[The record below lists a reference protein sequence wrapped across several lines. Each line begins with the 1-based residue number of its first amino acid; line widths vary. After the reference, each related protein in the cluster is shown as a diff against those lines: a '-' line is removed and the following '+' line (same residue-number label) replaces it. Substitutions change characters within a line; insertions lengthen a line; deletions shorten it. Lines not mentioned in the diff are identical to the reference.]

1 MNDVIHQIRLHAAS
15 RPELLRAGWL
25 ERVASRVAGVVLG
38 GVLLASAAAPGLALA
53 SPPVGGAGSSASSA
67 VLSPEANEIDVDEQL
82 GEYLDP
88 DLTFVDSEGRE
99 VKMGDFIDGKRPMLL
114 TLNYYRCPTLCNV
127 QLNSLTEA
135 MREFDWTPGDE
146 NFHIVTVSI
155 DPRETPKLAKEKRAN
170 HLAMLDKTLEGGESP
185 DWAFLTGDAIN
196 IKLLAA
202 QLGIGYAYDRGKD
215 QYAHPPVVVFIS
227 PDGKIARYIYGLTY
241 DTTRDIKFGLM
252 EAAEG
257 RVGSPVD
264 KIILSCFHYDASE
277 GRYGPFALGIMRL
290 GGGLMVLLVGT
301 VLFFFWRRERRRAAN
316 PTEAMS

>member
-1 MNDVIHQIRLHAAS
+1 MTRTHTLQRETH
-15 RPELLRAGWL
+15 
-25 ERVASRVAGVVLG
+25 RVATSRRGWSSRAKGALAALSFAAC
-38 GVLLASAAAPGLALA
+38 GVLCGVTGLAPAQALA
-53 SPPVGGAGSSASSA
+53 NGPGTAADTA

-82 GEYLDP
+82 GEYLDGEI
-88 DLTFVDSEGRE
+88 TFVDH
-99 VKMGDFIDGKRPMLL
+99 DGKKVKLGDYVDGERPMLL

-135 MREFDWTPGDE
+135 LKEFEWTPGDE

-155 DPRETPKLAKEKRAN
+155 DPRETPQLASDKRAA
-170 HLAMLDKTLEGGESP
+170 HLTMLDRELPDGSEP

-202 QLGIGYAYDRGKD
+202 QLGIGYAYDKGRD

-264 KIILSCFHYDASE
+264 KIILSCFHYDATE

>member
-1 MNDVIHQIRLHAAS
+1 VARLAGLGLGLCLGLGAAGTA
-15 RPELLRAGWL
+15 RA
-25 ERVASRVAGVVLG
+25 ENPS
-38 GVLLASAAAPGLALA
+38 
-53 SPPVGGAGSSASSA
+53 GGAKAA
-67 VLSPEANEIDVDEQL
+67 MLSPEANEIDVDEQL

-88 DLTFVDSEGRE
+88 DLTFVDHDGKKVRL
-99 VKMGDFIDGKRPMLL
+99 GDYIDGERPMLL

-135 MREFDWTPGDE
+135 LREFAWTPGDE

-155 DPRETPKLAKEKRAN
+155 DPRETPKLAGPKRDS
-170 HLAMLDKTLEGGESP
+170 HLAMLDRELPGGEEV

-215 QYAHPPVVVFIS
+215 QYAHPPVVVFVS

-264 KIILSCFHYDASE
+264 KIILSCFHYDATE
-277 GRYGPFALGIMRL
+277 GRYGPFAMGIMRL
-290 GGGLMVLLVGT
+290 GGVLMVVLVGS
-301 VLFFFWRRERRRAAN
+301 VLFVFWRRERRRAAN